1 MRRNFVPGDQARK
14 TGGLAHRVCLFPA
27 LRSFGGLWTRPLLNK
42 FLANPAEV
50 IPGTTMRFEGM
61 PDRRERLALIE
72 YLRQSQ

>member
-1 MRRNFVPGDQARK
+1 MGPPLRGVYGN
-14 TGGLAHRVCLFPA
+14 RVASRAGYAYSPA